1 MKKGRDS
8 TTKASVKKYGEK
20 LAAVFVAIQAGLLMF
35 PDQLGWEAGS
45 IASAAGVGGRQHA
58 YIIAVLIRNLKDYAA
73 ADLPYLLDPDPA
85 EHC

>member
-1 MKKGRDS
+1 
-8 TTKASVKKYGEK
+8 
-20 LAAVFVAIQAGLLMF
+20 MF

-45 IASAAGVGGRQHA
+45 IASAAGVGGRQRA